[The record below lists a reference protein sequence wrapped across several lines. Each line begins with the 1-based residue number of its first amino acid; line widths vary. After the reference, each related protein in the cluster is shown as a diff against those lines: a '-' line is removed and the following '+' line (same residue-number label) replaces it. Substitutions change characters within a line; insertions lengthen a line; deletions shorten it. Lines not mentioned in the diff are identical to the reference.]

1 MKEVTL
7 KKLAGYELKVK
18 SKKCLR
24 PEDLNHIEF
33 VQETKNDKGEVVD
46 TSTYEFFLTNDE
58 VQNLTKNLS
67 VL

>member
-33 VQETKNDKGEVVD
+33 VQETKNDKGEVGD
-46 TSTYEFFLTNDE
+46 TSTYQFFLTDAE
-58 VQNLTKNLS
+58 IKNL
-67 VL
+67 VTNLVE

>member
-1 MKEVTL
+1 MKEFTL
-7 KKLAGYELKVK
+7 KQLVGYELKVK
-18 SKKCLR
+18 SKKCIR

-33 VQETKNDKGEVVD
+33 VQETKNDKGEIVD

-58 VQNLTKNLS
+58 VQNLTKSLS